1 MTNTSSVWDRWR
13 AQNREQHRYRKTFD
27 AIGLPEFWAEYWI
40 PKEITP
46 AEFADME
53 QKAAEKHRTWIQKC
67 IEKALAKLSEAGI
80 VAGTVTSSSSDVD
93 LAVQSA
99 LESNPIPR
107 ALRMEEIAVL
117 GVGALLLLRDWNLTS
132 PLTNEKLPI
141 PSIDDLDSAA
151 EVFQVLPLPVLYEIK
166 KGAEEAGEQIVPLE
180 MRELTFGQR
189 LKAIDSVLR
198 AG

>member
-13 AQNREQHRYRKTFD
+13 EQNREQHRYHKTLE
-27 AIGLPEFWAEYWI
+27 AVGLPEFWIDYWV

-46 AEFADME
+46 AEFAAME
-53 QKAAEKHRTWIQKC
+53 QQAAEKHRTWVQKC
-67 IEKALAKLSEAGI
+67 IEKALERIAEAGL
-80 VAGTVTSSSSDVD
+80 GLLPLTEEQLTVEKAVD
-93 LAVQSA
+93 AV
-99 LESNPIPR
+99 LEINPVPQ
-107 ALRMEEIAVL
+107 ALRVQEVAIL
-117 GVGALLLLRDWNLTS
+117 GVGALLMLRDWNLTS

-141 PSIDDLDSAA
+141 PSLDDLDKAA
-151 EVFQVLPLPVLYEIK
+151 EIFQVLPLPVLYEIK

-198 AG
+198 TG